1 MSCIHRWSTI
11 AANLPGRTDNE
22 IKNYWNTHIKKKLLK
37 MGIDPVTHTP
47 RLDVIQLASILNTS
61 LYNSAPQFNYPSLS
75 GIGRSVI
82 NPSHMLGLLT
92 TLLSCQNRNY
102 NPDVLNNN
110 QLSDSDTLLQ
120 NQPQCSQMQL
130 DSIQAFQPNQPHVSL
145 QENHIAKSNSNPLNM
160 ESQVMKTKLENH
172 IIPIATL
179 FSHQNT
185 LPNLWLYNS
194 EGHISDLPTM
204 AQSSSAMQR
213 FSSPKFNSIYN
224 NNLLEN
230 QNLCNNNEGAPNFNL
245 SSLLSSTPSSSSPI
259 STLNSSSSATFVN
272 GTTEDERDTYGSNML
287 LMYNISNGLNDSG
300 LL

>member
-110 QLSDSDTLLQ
+110 QLSGGSTLLQ
-120 NQPQCSQMQL
+120 NQHQCSRMQL
-130 DSIQAFQPNQPHVSL
+130 DSTQAFQPNQPQVSL

-160 ESQVMKTKLENH
+160 EPQVMKTTLENQ
-172 IIPIATL
+172 ITPIATP
-179 FSHQNT
+179 FSQQNT
-185 LPNLWLYNS
+185 LPNLWHYNT

-204 AQSSSAMQR
+204 AQSSSAMQC
-213 FSSPKFNSIYN
+213 FSSPKFNSIY

-230 QNLCNNNEGAPNFNL
+230 QNLCNNNEGMPNFNL

-259 STLNSSSSATFVN
+259 STLNSSSSTTFVN